1 MQNSNEK
8 RKGGYNNSSLLKLQL
23 KNSMNDKDNKEIKAC

>member
-8 RKGGYNNSSLLKLQL
+8 RKGGYNYSSLLKLQL